1 MSAAV
6 VSFVSRPDQGPGV
19 LDTEPRRTA
28 RQRLDAA
35 LLGMAVRRERPR
47 CAEYGGAELWTSDDD
62 EDRAQARRWCAGCP
76 VIVACLES
84 AIEENERWAVRGGT
98 DFRNPHTR
106 RAADRQRT
114 NRKATP

>member
-1 MSAAV
+1 MNRPRTFAGPA
-6 VSFVSRPDQGPGV
+6 SRA
-19 LDTEPRRTA
+19 LT
-28 RQRLDAA
+28 AA
-35 LLGMAVRRERPR
+35 LLDLAVRRQRPR

-76 VIVACLES
+76 VIVACLE
-84 AIEENERWAVRGGT
+84 AAVEEDERWAVRGGV